1 MCYQVCAIVVVEC
14 LRLKKRN
21 FKHTLQWVSLKT
33 FSLISHFISLAFFSF
48 PFFKIGCCIWKIP
61 SICMPTSFLNYQS
74 YILRQYT
81 KTQRNV
87 FTCYGFL
94 KRTKEKQTL
103 KKQWKDSFSIHN
115 NHCLV
120 HCVDAFIAN
129 CRRSFQF
136 IVHFV
141 RCSSCHL
148 VTCNCLSIQIFP
160 YVTISNISFHTM

>member
-1 MCYQVCAIVVVEC
+1 MLPSMCSTSTRMSASQEKKFLSTRSNGYHSK
-14 LRLKKRN
+14 LSRL
-21 FKHTLQWVSLKT
+21 FLILFHLPSFLSL
-33 FSLISHFISLAFFSF
+33 
-48 PFFKIGCCIWKIP
+48 FFKIRCCIWKIP
-61 SICMPTSFLNYQS
+61 SISMPTSFLNYQS

-81 KTQRNV
+81 QTQRNV

-160 YVTISNISFHTM
+160 YVTISNISFQTI